1 MIKRDNVRVCVPR
14 YMQIGKGSL
23 NQLPEIIKILE
34 PIKSFLIVTDKQ
46 MVEFG
51 YVKKLQDILSKA
63 GLKSNVFDD
72 TVPDPTDTV
81 VLNGINFLEKF
92 KNEAVIGF
100 GGGSP
105 IDTAK
110 AIAAMA
116 KHSKNIQDYKPP
128 STFDKQGLPIIA
140 IPTTAGTGSEVTHHA
155 VIIDSKN
162 NEKISCRGEGFVPTC
177 AIVDY
182 DLTLSK
188 PRRLTI
194 DSAIDTL
201 THGIEAYISKKATL
215 FSDRMALDTIRLVT
229 QNIYAVDKD
238 PKDLKAREGLMLA
251 ATLGGLAFSNASICL
266 VHGMSRP
273 LGSNF
278 KVPHGLS
285 NAMLLPTITEFSID
299 YAKSRYADCSRAGNF
314 ALPDDDDDIACEKL
328 IKGLYKMN
336 KDFDVPSMKKFGIN
350 EKNFE
355 EKLKNMATD
364 AEVSGAPNLNPRVP
378 SVSEMIDLYGK
389 AWRAFSVSYTHLTL
403 PTKVSG

>member
-1 MIKRDNVRVCVPR
+1 MIKRDNVRICVPR

-23 NQLPEIIKILE
+23 NQLPEIIKTLDSV
-34 PIKSFLIVTDKQ
+34 KSFLIVTDKQ

-63 GLKSNVFDD
+63 RLKSNVFDD

-81 VLNGINFLEKF
+81 VLNGINHLEKF
-92 KNEAVIGF
+92 KSEAVIGF

-110 AIAAMA
+110 AIAVMA
-116 KHSKNIQDYKPP
+116 KYSKNVQDYKPP
-128 STFDKQGLPIIA
+128 TTFDKQSLPIIA

-182 DLTLSK
+182 NLTLSK

-314 ALPDDDDDIACEKL
+314 AELNDDDNTACEKL
-328 IKGLYKMN
+328 VKGLYKMN
-336 KDFDVPSMKKFGIN
+336 KDFDVPSMRKFGID
-350 EKNFE
+350 ERNFE

-378 SVSEMIDLYGK
+378 TVNEMVDLYGK
-389 AWRAFSVSYTHLTL
+389 AWRAF
-403 PTKVSG
+403 

>member
-1 MIKRDNVRVCVPR
+1 MLKRDNVRVCVPR
-14 YMQIGKGSL
+14 YLQIGKGSL
-23 NQLPEIIKILE
+23 NELPEIVKILE

-51 YVKKLQDILSKA
+51 YVKKLQEILSKA

-81 VLNGINFLEKF
+81 VLSGISFLEKY

-100 GGGSP
+100 GGGST

-116 KHSKNIQDYKPP
+116 KNSKNIQDYKPP
-128 STFDKQGLPIIA
+128 STFDKKGLPIIA

-155 VIIDSKN
+155 VIVDSKN
-162 NEKISCRGEGFVPTC
+162 YEKISCRGEGFVPTC

-201 THGIEAYISKKATL
+201 THGIEAYVSKKATL

-229 QNIYAVDKD
+229 QNIYAVDKN

-299 YAKSRYADCSRAGNF
+299 YAKSRYAECSRAGNF
-314 ALPDDDDDIACEKL
+314 ALTNDNDDIACEKL
-328 IKGLYKMN
+328 IKGLYKIN
-336 KDFDVPSMKKFGIN
+336 SDFDVPSMKTFGIN

-355 EKLKNMATD
+355 EKLENMATD
-364 AEVSGAPNLNPRVP
+364 AEISGAPNLNPRVP
-378 SVSEMIDLYGK
+378 SVKEMIDLYGQ
-389 AWRAFSVSYTHLTL
+389 AWRTF
-403 PTKVSG
+403 

>member
-1 MIKRDNVRVCVPR
+1 MLKRDNVRVCVPR
-14 YMQIGKGSL
+14 YLQIGKGSL
-23 NQLPEIIKILE
+23 NELPEIVKILE

-51 YVKKLQDILSKA
+51 YVKKLQEILSKA

-81 VLNGINFLEKF
+81 VLSGISFLEKY

-116 KHSKNIQDYKPP
+116 KNSKNIQDYKPP
-128 STFDKQGLPIIA
+128 STFDKKGLPIIA

-155 VIIDSKN
+155 VIVDSKN
-162 NEKISCRGEGFVPTC
+162 YEKISCRGEGFVPTC

-201 THGIEAYISKKATL
+201 THGIEAYVSKKATL

-229 QNIYAVDKD
+229 QNIYAVDKN

-299 YAKSRYADCSRAGNF
+299 HAKSRYAECSRAGNF
-314 ALPDDDDDIACEKL
+314 ALTNDNDDIACEKL
-328 IKGLYKMN
+328 IKALYKIN
-336 KDFDVPSMKKFGIN
+336 SDFDVPSMKTFGIN

-355 EKLKNMATD
+355 EKLENMATD
-364 AEVSGAPNLNPRVP
+364 AEISGAPNLNPRVP
-378 SVSEMIDLYGK
+378 SVKEMIDLYGQ
-389 AWRAFSVSYTHLTL
+389 AWRTF
-403 PTKVSG
+403 

>member
-1 MIKRDNVRVCVPR
+1 MTKRDNVRICVPR

-23 NQLPEIIKILE
+23 NQLPEIINTLK

-51 YVKKLQDILSKA
+51 YVKKLQDILEKA
-63 GLKSNVFDD
+63 GLESKVFDD

-81 VLNGINFLEKF
+81 VLNGISFLKKF

-116 KHSKNIQDYKPP
+116 KNSKNIQDYKPP
-128 STFDKQGLPIIA
+128 SLFDKQGLPIIA

-229 QNIYAVDKD
+229 QNIYAVDKN

-299 YAKSRYADCSRAGNF
+299 HAKSRYADCSRAGNF
-314 ALPDDDDDIACEKL
+314 ASPNDDDDSACVKL

-336 KDFDVPSMKKFGIN
+336 KDFDVPSMEKFGIN

-355 EKLKNMATD
+355 EKLENMATD

-378 SVSEMIDLYGK
+378 SVKEMIDLYGQ
-389 AWRAFSVSYTHLTL
+389 AWRAF
-403 PTKVSG
+403 

>member
-1 MIKRDNVRVCVPR
+1 MIKRDNVRICVPR

-23 NQLPEIIKILE
+23 NQLPEIIKTLE

-51 YVKKLQDILSKA
+51 YVKRLQDILSKA
-63 GLKSNVFDD
+63 GLKSNIFDE
-72 TVPDPTDTV
+72 TVPDPTDKV
-81 VLNGINFLEKF
+81 VLNGIDFLEKF
-92 KNEAVIGF
+92 ENEAVIGF

-229 QNIYAVDKD
+229 QNIYTVDKD
-238 PKDLKAREGLMLA
+238 PKNLKAREGLMLA

-285 NAMLLPTITEFSID
+285 NAMLLPTVTEFSID

-314 ALPDDDDDIACEKL
+314 ALPKDDDEIACKKL

-355 EKLKNMATD
+355 DKLKNMATD

-378 SVSEMIDLYGK
+378 TVNEMVDLYGK
-389 AWRAFSVSYTHLTL
+389 AWRAF
-403 PTKVSG
+403 

>member
-1 MIKRDNVRVCVPR
+1 MQRGNSLTKRDNVRICVPR
-14 YMQIGKGSL
+14 FMQIGKGSL
-23 NQLPEIIKILE
+23 NQLPEIIKTLD
-34 PIKSFLIVTDKQ
+34 PVKSFLIVTDKQ

-51 YVKKLQDILSKA
+51 YVKKLQDILTKA
-63 GLKSNVFDD
+63 GLKSNVFDEI
-72 TVPDPTDTV
+72 VPDPTDTV
-81 VLNGINFLEKF
+81 VLNGINFLERF

-229 QNIYAVDKD
+229 QNIYAVDKN

-299 YAKSRYADCSRAGNF
+299 HAKSRYADCSKAGNF
-314 ALPDDDDDIACEKL
+314 ASPNDDDDTACEKL

-355 EKLKNMATD
+355 EKLENMATD

-378 SVSEMIDLYGK
+378 SVKEMIDLYGQ
-389 AWRAFSVSYTHLTL
+389 AWRAF
-403 PTKVSG
+403 

>member
-23 NQLPEIIKILE
+23 SQLPEILNIIGSVKF
-34 PIKSFLIVTDKQ
+34 PLIVTDKQ
-46 MVEFG
+46 MLKFG
-51 YVKKLQDILSKA
+51 YVKKLQEILLKA
-63 GLKSNVFDD
+63 GIKSSVFDD
-72 TVPDPTDTV
+72 TIPDPTDTV
-81 VLNGINFLEKF
+81 VLNGIDILK
-92 KNEAVIGF
+92 KNKNDAVIGF

-110 AIAAMA
+110 AIAVLSQY
-116 KHSKNIQDYKPP
+116 SKNIQDYKPP
-128 STFDKQGLPIIA
+128 STFDKKGLPIIA
-140 IPTTAGTGSEVTHHA
+140 IPTTAGTGSEVTHHS
-155 VIIDSKN
+155 VIIDTKSN
-162 NEKISCRGEGFVPTC
+162 NFEKISCRGEGFVPIVS
-177 AIVDY
+177 IVDY
-182 DLTLSK
+182 ELTLSK

-201 THGIEAYISKKATL
+201 THGIEAYVSKKATM
-215 FSDRMALDTIRLVT
+215 FSDRMALDTIRLV
-229 QNIYAVDKD
+229 QENIYAVDKD

-299 YAKSRYADCSRAGNF
+299 HAKSRYADCSRAGNF
-314 ALPDDDDDIACEKL
+314 ALPDDEDDIACEKL
-328 IKGLYKMN
+328 IKGLYKIN
-336 KDFDVPSMKKFGIN
+336 NDFDVPSMKTFGID

-355 EKLKNMATD
+355 EELENMATD

-378 SVSEMIDLYGK
+378 TVNEMVDLYGK
-389 AWRAFSVSYTHLTL
+389 AWRAF
-403 PTKVSG
+403 

>member
-1 MIKRDNVRVCVPR
+1 
-14 YMQIGKGSL
+14 MQIGKGSL
-23 NQLPEIIKILE
+23 NELPEILNIIGSV
-34 PIKSFLIVTDKQ
+34 KSPLIVTDKQ
-46 MVEFG
+46 MVKFG
-51 YVKKLQDILSKA
+51 YVKKLQEILLNA
-63 GLKSNVFDD
+63 GLKSSVFDD
-72 TVPDPTDTV
+72 TIPDPTDTV
-81 VLNGINFLEKF
+81 VLNGIDILK
-92 KNEAVIGF
+92 KNKNDAVIGF

-110 AIAAMA
+110 AIAVLSQY
-116 KHSKNIQDYKPP
+116 SKNIQDYKPP
-128 STFDKQGLPIIA
+128 STFDKKGLPIIA
-140 IPTTAGTGSEVTHHA
+140 IPTTAGTGSEVTHHS
-155 VIIDSKN
+155 VIIDTKSN
-162 NEKISCRGEGFVPTC
+162 NLEKISCRGEGFVP
-177 AIVDY
+177 IVSIIDY
-182 DLTLSK
+182 ELTLSK

-201 THGIEAYISKKATL
+201 THGIEAYVSKKATM
-215 FSDRMALDTIRLVT
+215 FSDRMALDTIRLVRE
-229 QNIYAVDKD
+229 NIYAVDKD

-314 ALPDDDDDIACEKL
+314 ASPNDDDDIACEKL

-336 KDFDVPSMKKFGIN
+336 NDFDVPSMEKFGID

-355 EKLKNMATD
+355 EELENMATD

-378 SVSEMIDLYGK
+378 TVNEMVDLYGK
-389 AWRAFSVSYTHLTL
+389 AWRAF
-403 PTKVSG
+403 

>member
-1 MIKRDNVRVCVPR
+1 MIKRDNVRICVPR

-23 NQLPEIIKILE
+23 NQLPEIIKTLE

-51 YVKKLQDILSKA
+51 YVKRLQDILSKA
-63 GLKSNVFDD
+63 GLKSNVFDE

-92 KNEAVIGF
+92 ENEAVIGF

-285 NAMLLPTITEFSID
+285 NAMLLPTITEFSIN

-314 ALPDDDDDIACEKL
+314 ASPDDNDDIACKKL

-336 KDFDVPSMKKFGIN
+336 KDFEVPSMKKFGIN

-378 SVSEMIDLYGK
+378 SVNEMIDLYGK
-389 AWRAFSVSYTHLTL
+389 AWGAF
-403 PTKVSG
+403 

>member
-14 YMQIGKGSL
+14 YLQIGKGSL
-23 NQLPEIIKILE
+23 SQLPEILNIIGS
-34 PIKSFLIVTDKQ
+34 IKSPLIVTDKQ
-46 MVEFG
+46 MVKFG
-51 YVKKLQDILSKA
+51 YVKKLQELLSKA
-63 GLKSNVFDD
+63 GFRSSIFDE
-72 TVPDPTDTV
+72 TIPDPTDTV
-81 VLNGINFLEKF
+81 VLNGIDILK
-92 KNEAVIGF
+92 KNKNDAVIGF

-110 AIAAMA
+110 AIAVLSQY
-116 KHSKNIQDYKPP
+116 SKNIQDYKPP
-128 STFDKQGLPIIA
+128 STFDKKGLPIIA
-140 IPTTAGTGSEVTHHA
+140 IPTTAGTGSEVTHHS
-155 VIIDSKN
+155 VIIDTKSN
-162 NEKISCRGEGFVPTC
+162 NFEKISCRGEGFVPIVS
-177 AIVDY
+177 IVDY
-182 DLTLSK
+182 ELTLSK

-201 THGIEAYISKKATL
+201 THGIEAYVSKKATM
-215 FSDRMALDTIRLVT
+215 FSDRMALDTIRLV
-229 QNIYAVDKD
+229 QENIYAVDKD

-299 YAKSRYADCSRAGNF
+299 HAKSRYADCSRAGNF
-314 ALPDDDDDIACEKL
+314 ALPNDKDDVACEKL
-328 IKGLYKMN
+328 IQGLYKIN
-336 KDFDVPSMKKFGIN
+336 KDFDVPSMKGFGID

-355 EKLKNMATD
+355 EELENMATD

-378 SVSEMIDLYGK
+378 TVNEMVDLYGK
-389 AWRAFSVSYTHLTL
+389 AWRAF
-403 PTKVSG
+403 

>member
-1 MIKRDNVRVCVPR
+1 MIKRDNVRVCIPR
-14 YMQIGKGSL
+14 YLQIGKGSL
-23 NQLPEIIKILE
+23 NELPEIIKILE
-34 PIKSFLIVTDKQ
+34 HIKSFLIVTDKQ
-46 MVEFG
+46 MVKFG
-51 YVKKLQDILSKA
+51 YVKKLQDILGKA
-63 GLKSNVFDD
+63 GLKSDVFDE
-72 TVPDPTDTV
+72 TVTDPTDTV
-81 VLNGINFLEKF
+81 VLNGVNLLKKC

-110 AIAAMA
+110 AIAVMS
-116 KHSKNIQDYKPP
+116 KYSKNIQDYKPP
-128 STFDKQGLPIIA
+128 STFDKKGLPIIA

-177 AIVDY
+177 AVIDY
-182 DLTLSK
+182 NLTLSK

-201 THGIEAYISKKATL
+201 THGIEAYVSKKATL
-215 FSDRMALDTIRLVT
+215 FSDRLALDTIRLVT
-229 QNIYAVDKD
+229 QNIYAVDKN
-238 PKDLKAREGLMLA
+238 PKNLKAREGLMLA

-299 YAKSRYADCSRAGNF
+299 HAKNRYADCSRAGNF
-314 ALPDDDDDIACEKL
+314 ALSDDKDDVACEKL
-328 IKGLYKMN
+328 IKGLYKIN
-336 KDFDVPSMKKFGIN
+336 NDFDVPSMKAFGIN

-355 EKLKNMATD
+355 EKLENMATD
-364 AEVSGAPNLNPRVP
+364 AETSGAPNLNPRVP
-378 SVSEMIDLYGK
+378 TVNEMVDLYGK
-389 AWRAFSVSYTHLTL
+389 AWRAF
-403 PTKVSG
+403 

>member
-23 NQLPEIIKILE
+23 SQLPEILNIIGSV
-34 PIKSFLIVTDKQ
+34 KSPLIVTDKQ
-46 MVEFG
+46 MVKFG
-51 YVKKLQDILSKA
+51 YVKKLQEILLKA
-63 GLKSNVFDD
+63 GLKSSVFDD
-72 TVPDPTDTV
+72 TIPDPTDTV
-81 VLNGINFLEKF
+81 VLNGIDILK
-92 KNEAVIGF
+92 KNKNDAVIGF

-110 AIAAMA
+110 AIAVLSQY
-116 KHSKNIQDYKPP
+116 SKNIQDYKPP
-128 STFDKQGLPIIA
+128 STFDKKGLPIIA
-140 IPTTAGTGSEVTHHA
+140 IPTTAGTGSEVTHHS
-155 VIIDSKN
+155 VIIDTKSN
-162 NEKISCRGEGFVPTC
+162 NFEKISCRGEGFVPIVS
-177 AIVDY
+177 IVDY
-182 DLTLSK
+182 ELTLSK

-201 THGIEAYISKKATL
+201 THGIEAYVSKKATM
-215 FSDRMALDTIRLVT
+215 FSDRMALDTIRLV
-229 QNIYAVDKD
+229 QENIYAVDKD

-299 YAKSRYADCSRAGNF
+299 HAKSRYADCSRAGNF
-314 ALPDDDDDIACEKL
+314 ALSNDDDDLACEKL
-328 IKGLYKMN
+328 IKGLYKIN
-336 KDFDVPSMKKFGIN
+336 NDFDVPSMKNFGID

-355 EKLKNMATD
+355 EELENMATD

-378 SVSEMIDLYGK
+378 TVNEMVDLYGK
-389 AWRAFSVSYTHLTL
+389 AWRAF
-403 PTKVSG
+403 

>member
-23 NQLPEIIKILE
+23 SQLPEILNIIGSV
-34 PIKSFLIVTDKQ
+34 KSPLIVTDKQ
-46 MVEFG
+46 MVKFG
-51 YVKKLQDILSKA
+51 YVKKLQEILLKA
-63 GLKSNVFDD
+63 GFKSSVFDD
-72 TVPDPTDTV
+72 TIPDPTDTV
-81 VLNGINFLEKF
+81 VLNGIDILK
-92 KNEAVIGF
+92 KNKNDAVIGF

-110 AIAAMA
+110 AIAVLSQY
-116 KHSKNIQDYKPP
+116 SKNIQDYKPP
-128 STFDKQGLPIIA
+128 STFDKKGLPIIA
-140 IPTTAGTGSEVTHHA
+140 IPTTAGTGSEVTHHS
-155 VIIDSKN
+155 VIIDTKSN
-162 NEKISCRGEGFVPTC
+162 NFEKISCRGEGFVPIVS
-177 AIVDY
+177 IVDY
-182 DLTLSK
+182 ELTLSK

-201 THGIEAYISKKATL
+201 THGIEAYVSKKATM
-215 FSDRMALDTIRLVT
+215 FSDRMALDTIRLV
-229 QNIYAVDKD
+229 QENIYAVDKD
-238 PKDLKAREGLMLA
+238 PKDSKAREGLMLA

-299 YAKSRYADCSRAGNF
+299 HAKSRYADCSRVGNF
-314 ALPDDDDDIACEKL
+314 ALPDDEDDIACEKL
-328 IKGLYKMN
+328 IKGLYKIN
-336 KDFDVPSMKKFGIN
+336 DDFDVPSMKTFGID

-355 EKLKNMATD
+355 EELENMATD

-378 SVSEMIDLYGK
+378 TVNEMVDLYGK
-389 AWRAFSVSYTHLTL
+389 AWRAF
-403 PTKVSG
+403 

>member
-1 MIKRDNVRVCVPR
+1 MIKRDNVRICVPR

-23 NQLPEIIKILE
+23 TQLPEIIKTLE

-51 YVKKLQDILSKA
+51 YVKKLQDILNKA

-81 VLNGINFLEKF
+81 VLNGINHLEKF

-128 STFDKQGLPIIA
+128 STFDKHGLPIIA
-140 IPTTAGTGSEVTHHA
+140 IPTTAGTGSEVTHHS

-201 THGIEAYISKKATL
+201 THGIEAYVSKKATL

-285 NAMLLPTITEFSID
+285 NAMLLPTITEYSID
-299 YAKSRYADCSRAGNF
+299 HAKRRYADCSRAGNF
-314 ALPDDDDDIACEKL
+314 SLLDDDDDTACEKL

-336 KDFDVPSMKKFGIN
+336 KDFDVPSMKKFGID

-355 EKLKNMATD
+355 EMLENMATD
-364 AEVSGAPNLNPRVP
+364 AEISGAPNLNPRVP

-389 AWRAFSVSYTHLTL
+389 AWRAF
-403 PTKVSG
+403 

>member
-1 MIKRDNVRVCVPR
+1 LLKRDNVRICVPR

-23 NQLPEIIKILE
+23 NQLPEIIKTLDSV
-34 PIKSFLIVTDKQ
+34 KSFLIVTDKQ
-46 MVEFG
+46 MVEIG

-63 GLKSNVFDD
+63 RLKSNVFDD

-81 VLNGINFLEKF
+81 VLNGINHLEKF
-92 KNEAVIGF
+92 KSEAVIGF

-110 AIAAMA
+110 AIAVMA
-116 KHSKNIQDYKPP
+116 KYSKNIQDYKPP
-128 STFDKQGLPIIA
+128 STFDKQSLPIIA

-182 DLTLSK
+182 NLTLSK

-229 QNIYAVDKD
+229 QNIYAVEKD

-299 YAKSRYADCSRAGNF
+299 HAKSRYADCSRAGNF
-314 ALPDDDDDIACEKL
+314 AELNDDDNTACEKL
-328 IKGLYKMN
+328 VKGLYKMN
-336 KDFDVPSMKKFGIN
+336 KDFDVPSMRKFGID
-350 EKNFE
+350 ERNFE

-378 SVSEMIDLYGK
+378 TVNEMVDLYGK
-389 AWRAFSVSYTHLTL
+389 AWRAF
-403 PTKVSG
+403 

>member
-1 MIKRDNVRVCVPR
+1 MSKRDNVRVCVPR

-23 NQLPEIIKILE
+23 SQLPEILNIIGSV
-34 PIKSFLIVTDKQ
+34 KSPLIVTDKQ
-46 MVEFG
+46 MVKFG
-51 YVKKLQDILSKA
+51 YVKKLQEILLKA
-63 GLKSNVFDD
+63 GIKSSVFDD
-72 TVPDPTDTV
+72 TIPDPTDTV
-81 VLNGINFLEKF
+81 VLNGIDILK
-92 KNEAVIGF
+92 KNKNDAVIGF

-110 AIAAMA
+110 AIAVLSQY
-116 KHSKNIQDYKPP
+116 SKNIQDYKPP
-128 STFDKQGLPIIA
+128 STFDKKGLPIIA
-140 IPTTAGTGSEVTHHA
+140 IPTTAGTGSEVTHHS
-155 VIIDSKN
+155 VIIDTKSN
-162 NEKISCRGEGFVPTC
+162 NFEKISCRGEGFVPIVS
-177 AIVDY
+177 IVDY
-182 DLTLSK
+182 ELTLSK

-201 THGIEAYISKKATL
+201 THGIEAYVSKKATM
-215 FSDRMALDTIRLVT
+215 FSDRMALDTIRLV
-229 QNIYAVDKD
+229 QENIYAVDKD

-299 YAKSRYADCSRAGNF
+299 HAKSRYADCSRAGNF
-314 ALPDDDDDIACEKL
+314 ALPDDEDDIACEKL
-328 IKGLYKMN
+328 IKGLYKIN
-336 KDFDVPSMKKFGIN
+336 NDFDVPSMKTFGID

-355 EKLKNMATD
+355 EELENMATD

-378 SVSEMIDLYGK
+378 TVNEMVDLYGK
-389 AWRAFSVSYTHLTL
+389 AWRAF
-403 PTKVSG
+403 

>member
-1 MIKRDNVRVCVPR
+1 
-14 YMQIGKGSL
+14 MQIGKGSL
-23 NQLPEIIKILE
+23 NQLPEILNIIGSV
-34 PIKSFLIVTDKQ
+34 KSPLIVTDKQ
-46 MVEFG
+46 MVKFG
-51 YVKKLQDILSKA
+51 YVKKLQEILSKA
-63 GLKSNVFDD
+63 GLKSSVFDD
-72 TVPDPTDTV
+72 TIPDPTDNV
-81 VLNGINFLEKF
+81 VLSGIDFLK
-92 KNEAVIGF
+92 KNKNDAVIGF

-110 AIAAMA
+110 AIAVLSQY
-116 KHSKNIQDYKPP
+116 SKNIQDYKPP
-128 STFDKQGLPIIA
+128 STFDKKGLPIIA

-155 VIIDSKN
+155 VIIDTKSN
-162 NEKISCRGEGFVPTC
+162 NFEKISCRGEGFVPIVS
-177 AIVDY
+177 IVDY
-182 DLTLSK
+182 ELTLSK

-201 THGIEAYISKKATL
+201 THGIEAYVSKKATM
-215 FSDRMALDTIRLVT
+215 FSDRMALDTIRLV
-229 QNIYAVDKD
+229 QENIYAVDKD

-299 YAKSRYADCSRAGNF
+299 HAKSRYADCSRAGNF
-314 ALPDDDDDIACEKL
+314 ASPTDEDNVACEKL
-328 IKGLYKMN
+328 IKGLYKLN
-336 KDFDVPSMKKFGIN
+336 NDFDVPSMRTFGID

-355 EKLKNMATD
+355 GELENMATD

-378 SVSEMIDLYGK
+378 TVNEMVDLYGK
-389 AWRAFSVSYTHLTL
+389 AWRAF
-403 PTKVSG
+403 

>member
-1 MIKRDNVRVCVPR
+1 MIKRANVRVCVPR

-23 NQLPEIIKILE
+23 SQLPEILNIIGSV
-34 PIKSFLIVTDKQ
+34 KSPLIVTDKQ
-46 MVEFG
+46 MVKFG
-51 YVKKLQDILSKA
+51 YVKKLQEILLKA
-63 GLKSNVFDD
+63 GIKSSIFDD
-72 TVPDPTDTV
+72 TIPDPTDSV
-81 VLNGINFLEKF
+81 VLNGIDILK
-92 KNEAVIGF
+92 KNKNDAVIGF

-110 AIAAMA
+110 AIAVLSQY
-116 KHSKNIQDYKPP
+116 SKNIQDYKPP
-128 STFDKQGLPIIA
+128 STFDKKGLPIIA

-155 VIIDSKN
+155 VIIDTKSN
-162 NEKISCRGEGFVPTC
+162 NFEKISCRGEGFVPIVS
-177 AIVDY
+177 IVDY
-182 DLTLSK
+182 ELTLSK

-201 THGIEAYISKKATL
+201 THGIEAYVSKKATM
-215 FSDRMALDTIRLVT
+215 FSDRMALDTIRLVKE
-229 QNIYAVDKD
+229 NIYAVDKD

-299 YAKSRYADCSRAGNF
+299 HAKSRYADCSRAGNF
-314 ALPDDDDDIACEKL
+314 ALPDDDNNTACEKL
-328 IKGLYKMN
+328 IKGLYKLN
-336 KDFDVPSMKKFGIN
+336 NDFDVPSMKTFGID

-355 EKLKNMATD
+355 EELENMATD

-378 SVSEMIDLYGK
+378 TVNEMVDLYGK
-389 AWRAFSVSYTHLTL
+389 AWRAF
-403 PTKVSG
+403 

>member
-1 MIKRDNVRVCVPR
+1 MIERDNVRICVPR
-14 YMQIGKGSL
+14 FMQIGKGSL
-23 NQLPEIIKILE
+23 NQLPEIIKTLD

-51 YVKKLQDILSKA
+51 YVKKLQEILNKA
-63 GLKSNVFDD
+63 NLKSNVFDD

-81 VLNGINFLEKF
+81 VLNGINHLEKF

-128 STFDKQGLPIIA
+128 STFDEQGLPIIA

-182 DLTLSK
+182 ELTLSK

-201 THGIEAYISKKATL
+201 THGIEAYVSKKATL
-215 FSDRMALDTIRLVT
+215 FSDRMALDTIRLVS

-285 NAMLLPTITEFSID
+285 NAMLLPTITEFSIGH
-299 YAKSRYADCSRAGNF
+299 AKSRYADCSRAGNF
-314 ALPDDDDDIACEKL
+314 ASPEDNDDLACEKL
-328 IKGLYKMN
+328 IKGLYKLN
-336 KDFDVPSMKKFGIN
+336 NDFDVPSMKEFGIN

-355 EKLKNMATD
+355 EELENMATD
-364 AEVSGAPNLNPRVP
+364 AEISGAPNLNPRVP
-378 SVSEMIDLYGK
+378 SVSEMVDLYGK
-389 AWRAFSVSYTHLTL
+389 AWRAF
-403 PTKVSG
+403 

>member
-23 NQLPEIIKILE
+23 SQLPEILNIIGSV
-34 PIKSFLIVTDKQ
+34 KSPLIVTDKQ
-46 MVEFG
+46 MVKFG
-51 YVKKLQDILSKA
+51 YVKKLQEILLKA
-63 GLKSNVFDD
+63 GIKSSVFDD
-72 TVPDPTDTV
+72 TIPDPTDTV
-81 VLNGINFLEKF
+81 VLNGIDILK
-92 KNEAVIGF
+92 KNKNDAVIGF

-110 AIAAMA
+110 AIAVLSQY
-116 KHSKNIQDYKPP
+116 SKNIQDYKPP
-128 STFDKQGLPIIA
+128 STFDKKGLPIIA
-140 IPTTAGTGSEVTHHA
+140 IPTTAGTGSEVTHHS
-155 VIIDSKN
+155 VIIDTKSN
-162 NEKISCRGEGFVPTC
+162 NFEKISCRGEGFVPIVS
-177 AIVDY
+177 IVDY
-182 DLTLSK
+182 ELTLSK

-201 THGIEAYISKKATL
+201 THGIEAYVSKKATM
-215 FSDRMALDTIRLVT
+215 FSDRMALDTIRLV
-229 QNIYAVDKD
+229 QENIYAVDKD

-299 YAKSRYADCSRAGNF
+299 HAKSRYADCSRAGNF
-314 ALPDDDDDIACEKL
+314 ALPDDEDDIACEKL
-328 IKGLYKMN
+328 IKGLYKIN
-336 KDFDVPSMKKFGIN
+336 NDFDVPSMKTFGID

-355 EKLKNMATD
+355 EELENMATD

-378 SVSEMIDLYGK
+378 TVNEMVDLYGK
-389 AWRAFSVSYTHLTL
+389 AWRAF
-403 PTKVSG
+403 

>member
-14 YMQIGKGSL
+14 YLQIGKGSL
-23 NQLPEIIKILE
+23 NELPEIIKILGS
-34 PIKSFLIVTDKQ
+34 INSLLIVTDKQ
-46 MVEFG
+46 MVKFG
-51 YVKKLQDILSKA
+51 YVKKLQEILSKD
-63 GLKSNVFDD
+63 GIKSDIFDD
-72 TVPDPTDTV
+72 TIPDPTDTV
-81 VLNGINFLEKF
+81 VLNGIDFLEKC
-92 KNEAVIGF
+92 KNDAVIGF

-116 KHSKNIQDYKPP
+116 KYSKNIQDYKPP
-128 STFDKQGLPIIA
+128 YMFDKKGLPIIA

-162 NEKISCRGEGFVPTC
+162 NEKISCRGEGFVPIC

-201 THGIEAYISKKATL
+201 THGIEAYVSKKATL

-229 QNIYAVDKD
+229 QNIYAVDEN

-285 NAMLLPTITEFSID
+285 NAMLLPTVTEFSID
-299 YAKSRYADCSRAGNF
+299 YAKNRYADCSRAGNF
-314 ALPDDDDDIACEKL
+314 ASPDDEDDIACEKL

-378 SVSEMIDLYGK
+378 SVNEMIDLYGK
-389 AWRAFSVSYTHLTL
+389 AWGAF
-403 PTKVSG
+403 

>member
-23 NQLPEIIKILE
+23 SQLPEILNIIGSV
-34 PIKSFLIVTDKQ
+34 KSPLIVTDKQ
-46 MVEFG
+46 MVKFG
-51 YVKKLQDILSKA
+51 YVKKLQEILLKA
-63 GLKSNVFDD
+63 GIKSSVFDD
-72 TVPDPTDTV
+72 TIPDPTDTV
-81 VLNGINFLEKF
+81 VLNGIDILK
-92 KNEAVIGF
+92 KNKNDAVIGF

-110 AIAAMA
+110 AIAVLSQY
-116 KHSKNIQDYKPP
+116 SKNIQDYKPP
-128 STFDKQGLPIIA
+128 STFDKKGLPIIA
-140 IPTTAGTGSEVTHHA
+140 IPTTAGTGSEVTHHS
-155 VIIDSKN
+155 VIIDTKSN
-162 NEKISCRGEGFVPTC
+162 NFEKISCRGEGFVPIVS
-177 AIVDY
+177 IVDY
-182 DLTLSK
+182 ELTLSK

-201 THGIEAYISKKATL
+201 THGIEAYVSKKATM
-215 FSDRMALDTIRLVT
+215 FSDRMALDTIRLV
-229 QNIYAVDKD
+229 QENIYAVDKD
-238 PKDLKAREGLMLA
+238 PKDSKAREGLMLA

-299 YAKSRYADCSRAGNF
+299 HAKSRYADCSRVGNF
-314 ALPDDDDDIACEKL
+314 ALPDDEDDIACEKL
-328 IKGLYKMN
+328 IKGLYKIN
-336 KDFDVPSMKKFGIN
+336 NDFDVPSMKTFGID

-355 EKLKNMATD
+355 EELENMATD

-378 SVSEMIDLYGK
+378 TVNEMVDLYGK
-389 AWRAFSVSYTHLTL
+389 AWRAF
-403 PTKVSG
+403 